1 MNLRINEIFYSI
13 QGESSYAGR
22 PCTFIRLT
30 GCPLRCS
37 YCDTGYAFHK
47 GSDMSIEDILKQVQ
61 DYGCNLVEVTG
72 GEPLAQ
78 DNAVDLMQTLID
90 DGYEVM
96 LETSGA
102 FSVEKV
108 PQKVKIIMDIK
119 TPSSNEMEKNIY
131 DNFKL
136 LKHNIDEVKYV
147 VKNKD
152 DFDFCTKVSDEF
164 ELWDKFT
171 VLASPNFK
179 HLDNLQLAKW
189 VLESKKPYRMQLQMH
204 KYIWD
209 PEEKGV

>member
-13 QGESSYAGR
+13 QGESSFAGR
-22 PCTFIRLT
+22 PCIFIRLT

-37 YCDTGYAFHK
+37 YCDTGYAFHQ
-47 GSDMSIEDILKQVQ
+47 GQDMSIDAILEKVQ
-61 DYGCNLVEVTG
+61 SYTCNLVEVTG

-78 DNAVDLMQTLID
+78 ENSIKLMQALID
-90 DGYEVM
+90 HGYEVM

-102 FSVEKV
+102 LSVKQV
-108 PQKVKIIMDIK
+108 PQQVKIIMDIK
-119 TPSSNEMEKNIY
+119 TPSSNEMDKNIY
-131 DNFKL
+131 DNFNH
-136 LKHNIDEVKYV
+136 LKQNIDEIKYV
-147 VKNKD
+147 IKNKE

-179 HLDNLQLAKW
+179 HLDNLKLAQW
-189 VLESKKPYRMQLQMH
+189 VLASKKPYRMQLQMH